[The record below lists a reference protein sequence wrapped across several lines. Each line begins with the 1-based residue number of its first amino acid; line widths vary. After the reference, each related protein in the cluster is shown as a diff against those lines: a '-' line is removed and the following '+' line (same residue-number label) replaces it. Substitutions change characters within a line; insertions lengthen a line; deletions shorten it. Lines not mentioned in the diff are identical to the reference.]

1 MSQRRLVA
9 VPPIMDRPAPAPIP
23 YALVAEV
30 THRCPLHC
38 VYCSNAVEL
47 KHEYAELS
55 TANWLRVL
63 DEAHALGVVQLHLSG
78 GEPLVRPDLEQL
90 VERARELEFYSNLI
104 TSGVGLSPERARSLA
119 GWGLDSAQ
127 LSIQAG
133 DAGASD
139 RVGGRKAFAEK
150 ERAAAAILEAGLP
163 LSMNVVLH
171 RLNLDQVESIIDL
184 CVSWGA
190 ERLELA
196 NTQYYGW
203 ALRNRDFLLPTRAQL
218 EAGRAVYERKKAAL
232 QDKMELIWVLPD
244 YYEPFPKPCMGGW
257 GQMHLTVSPDGTVL
271 PCQAAASIKSLQF
284 ENVREHDL
292 AWIWRESDSFNKFR
306 GFEWMQ
312 EPCRNCDRR
321 FQDFGGCRCQAL
333 ALTGDA
339 SRTDP
344 ACKWAPD
351 HHLISEAVSRA
362 QTGVGVGAPAAASAA
377 HLRQMIYRRDPERT

>member
-1 MSQRRLVA
+1 
-9 VPPIMDRPAPAPIP
+9 MDRPTPAPIP

-38 VYCSNAVEL
+38 VYCSNALEL
-47 KHEYAELS
+47 KRESAELS
-55 TANWLRVL
+55 TADWLRVFS
-63 DEAHALGVVQLHLSG
+63 EAHALGVVQLHLSG

-90 VERARELEFYSNLI
+90 VERAHELEFYSNLI
-104 TSGVGLSPERARSLA
+104 TSGIGLSRERARSLA
-119 GWGLDSAQ
+119 ERGLDSVQ
-127 LSIQAG
+127 LSVQAG
-133 DAGASD
+133 DAGVSD
-139 RVGGRKAFAEK
+139 RIGGRKAFAEK
-150 ERAAAAILEAGLP
+150 ERAAATILEAGLP

-184 CVSWGA
+184 CASWGA

-203 ALRNRDFLLPTRAQL
+203 ALKNRDLLLPTRAQL
-218 EAGRAVYERKKAAL
+218 EAGRALYERKKAAL

-271 PCQAAASIKSLQF
+271 PCQAAASIKSLRF
-284 ENVREHDL
+284 ENVRERDL
-292 AWIWRESDSFNKFR
+292 AWIWRESDAFNKFR

-312 EPCRNCDRR
+312 EPCRSCDRR
-321 FQDFGGCRCQAL
+321 FRDFGGCRCQAL

-344 ACKWAPD
+344 VCQWAPD
-351 HHLISEAVSRA
+351 HHLISEAVGRA
-362 QTGVGVGAPAAASAA
+362 QIGAGIGAPAAASAA
-377 HLRQMIYRRDPERT
+377 HLRQMIYRRDPDRT